1 MIRFGIVGCGN
12 IGRRHA
18 AILSNLEGASL
29 TAICDNNEA
38 SLNSVSNN
46 YMRKF
51 SSLDDLIAYNDLDII
66 NICTPHHLHKEMAIK
81 AMRKGLHVLV
91 EKPMA
96 LTSAD
101 AQEMINCASE
111 NDRKLFVVKQNRFN
125 VPVSLVDQLI
135 KDNALGII
143 YEVHCNVFWNRN
155 IEYYSQSDWRG
166 KKATEGGALYTQASH
181 FIDLLIWWFGELTES
196 KAYLKN
202 YFQPIEFE
210 DSGNAVLKFD
220 TGVSGTLSWTT
231 CVYDKN
237 YEGSITIIAEK
248 GTIKIGGPYLNKV
261 EFWNVKSHPLP
272 EDIIFNDKP
281 NSYGKYQ
288 GTSSNHDRVFQEVI
302 KDLEGKPGL
311 VVEGFEG
318 IRSINAIEKIYQ
330 SAST

>member
-18 AILSNLEGASL
+18 AILSDMEGASL
-29 TAICDNNEA
+29 IAICDSNEA
-38 SLNSVSNN
+38 SLDTVPSNN
-46 YMRKF
+46 HIKRF
-51 SSLDDLIAYNDLDII
+51 SLLYDLITGNNLDII
-66 NICTPHHLHKEMAIK
+66 NICTPHHLHKEMAIT

-101 AQEMINCASE
+101 AQEMINCAKD
-111 NDRKLFVVKQNRFN
+111 NGRKLFVVKQNRFN
-125 VPVSLVDQLI
+125 VPVALVDQLI
-135 KDNALGII
+135 KNNTLGII

-155 IEYYSQSDWRG
+155 VEYYSQSDWRG

-181 FIDLLIWWFGELTES
+181 FIDLLIWWFGDLTES
-196 KAYLKN
+196 RTYLKR
-202 YFQPIEFE
+202 YFQQIEFE
-210 DSGNAVLKFD
+210 DSGSAVLKFD
-220 TGVSGTLSWTT
+220 TGVSGTLCWTT

-237 YEGSITIIAEK
+237 YEGSITIIAEN
-248 GTIKIGGPYLNKV
+248 GTIKIGGPYLNKI

-272 EDIIFNDKP
+272 EDINFDDKP
-281 NSYGKYQ
+281 NRYGNYQ
-288 GTSSNHDRVFQEVI
+288 GTSSHHDRVFQEVI

-330 SAST
+330 SA